1 MAKVRHGI
9 APTFNYNICFV
20 VVSCKVALYMV
31 LWQILTSK
39 AIGKTK
45 SRLARDVYIYIPES

>member
-20 VVSCKVALYMV
+20 VASCNVALYMV
-31 LWQILTSK
+31 LWQILTSTT
-39 AIGKTK
+39 IGKTK
-45 SRLARDVYIYIPES
+45 SRLARDAYVYIPES